1 MRPAQESAARIVRA
15 GAACILR
22 AGDLAAPPG
31 AAAAEAARR
40 PTVVWSRTCLL
51 AADGDVKVHL
61 GCNLRALLLLG
72 GVSRVAYRREERQ
85 PEHQCRRSAHFVSSV
100 RGVDVAATNFG
111 TNCPSQPEVLQEGKG
126 LRSGVTGTMPI
137 GGAKRRAIPEREK
150 VPEVRSPRALA
161 PPLTL
166 SSRCAPLRSRRRRAA
181 RSWRPSWQGARKS
194 SCRCGIH
201 TSPGM
206 HSATNLVCALHNLQP
221 ILARLC
227 PLGMPESESQN
238 ERARE
243 SERQSESKIGERK
256 ERQTREKRREK
267 GELESENERERRE
280 RERERERERKK
291 ERDAQTGRG
300 RQTDRQTDRARNRQ
314 TAKV

>member
-85 PEHQCRRSAHFVSSV
+85 PEHQCRRSAHFVLSSV

-111 TNCPSQPEVLQEGKG
+111 TNCPSHG
-126 LRSGVTGTMPI
+126 
-137 GGAKRRAIPEREK
+137 
-150 VPEVRSPRALA
+150 
-161 PPLTL
+161 
-166 SSRCAPLRSRRRRAA
+166 
-181 RSWRPSWQGARKS
+181 
-194 SCRCGIH
+194 
-201 TSPGM
+201 SPG
-206 HSATNLVCALHNLQP
+206 
-221 ILARLC
+221 
-227 PLGMPESESQN
+227 
-238 ERARE
+238 
-243 SERQSESKIGERK
+243 K
-256 ERQTREKRREK
+256 EGVEE
-267 GELESENERERRE
+267 
-280 RERERERERKK
+280 
-291 ERDAQTGRG
+291 
-300 RQTDRQTDRARNRQ
+300 
-314 TAKV
+314 

>member
-1 MRPAQESAARIVRA
+1 M
-15 GAACILR
+15 
-22 AGDLAAPPG
+22 
-31 AAAAEAARR
+31 
-40 PTVVWSRTCLL
+40 
-51 AADGDVKVHL
+51 
-61 GCNLRALLLLG
+61 
-72 GVSRVAYRREERQ
+72 
-85 PEHQCRRSAHFVSSV
+85 
-100 RGVDVAATNFG
+100 
-111 TNCPSQPEVLQEGKG
+111 
-126 LRSGVTGTMPI
+126 TGTMPI

-314 TAKV
+314 TARV

>member
-111 TNCPSQPEVLQEGKG
+111 TNCPSQSSRKGKG
-126 LRSGVTGTMPI
+126 RVEEWSDGHNAHWRRQAPRNPGEGEGSGGQKPS
-137 GGAKRRAIPEREK
+137 RART
-150 VPEVRSPRALA
+150 SPYPL
-161 PPLTL
+161 LTL
-166 SSRCAPLRSRRRRAA
+166 CTSPQPPPASRKELEAELARCKEELVQVWNPYLSRDAQRDKFGVRAAQSTAHPCAPLPSRHA
-181 RSWRPSWQGARKS
+181 
-194 SCRCGIH
+194 
-201 TSPGM
+201 
-206 HSATNLVCALHNLQP
+206 
-221 ILARLC
+221 
-227 PLGMPESESQN
+227 
-238 ERARE
+238 
-243 SERQSESKIGERK
+243 
-256 ERQTREKRREK
+256 
-267 GELESENERERRE
+267 RE
-280 RERERERERKK
+280 REPERASERE
-291 ERDAQTGRG
+291 
-300 RQTDRQTDRARNRQ
+300 
-314 TAKV
+314 